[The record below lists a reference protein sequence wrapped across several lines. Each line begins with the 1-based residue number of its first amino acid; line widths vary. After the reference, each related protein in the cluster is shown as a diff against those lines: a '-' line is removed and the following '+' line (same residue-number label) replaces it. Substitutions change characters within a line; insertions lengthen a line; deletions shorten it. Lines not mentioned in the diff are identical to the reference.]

1 MREPARTQAEILR
14 DIRQFSPSQGDWR
27 PLDTLLDELWTVG
40 PPELEAISILFN
52 VFERFPDDD
61 GAGVL
66 WSIVHG
72 VESLAHDYEPLL
84 VASNRRAPSH
94 MAAVMLARLATR
106 DSLCFDTPD

>member
-1 MREPARTQAEILR
+1 MRDHAEILS
-14 DIRQFSPSQGDWR
+14 DIDQFGPKNGDWR

-40 PPELEAISILFN
+40 PPALEAIPILFN

-84 VASNRRAPSH
+84 VVSNRRAPSH
-94 MAAVMLARLATR
+94 MAAAMLARLATR
-106 DSLCFDTPD
+106 DNPRFDTPE